1 MYESYSYSARVRV
14 RQSRTSHDVPGFDL
28 ESNGGE
34 MITSDD
40 MKDQG
45 LKLQL
50 VTLVLSIIRQS

>member
-1 MYESYSYSARVRV
+1 MAILPGYESGNRGL
-14 RQSRTSHDVPGFDL
+14 SRDVPGFDL
-28 ESNGGE
+28 ELNGGE

-50 VTLVLSIIRQS
+50 VALVLSIIRQS